1 MLPPPTTTDWMGF
14 PMHRSLRTAL
24 VAATTVIALVG
35 CGSSGDS
42 DAEIE
47 ARIAVQLAEGG
58 LDAKAAECV
67 AGVLIDEIG
76 ADEIKDVDLS
86 ASEPGGR
93 LDDEIAAAA
102 IKAEARCSI
111 DASQLGG

>member
-1 MLPPPTTTDWMGF
+1 MGF
-14 PMHRSLRTAL
+14 PMHRNLRTAMG
-24 VAATTVIALVG
+24 AAGMVVALVG

-47 ARIAVQLAEGG
+47 ATVAAQLAEGG
-58 LDAKAAECV
+58 LDDEAAECV
-67 AGVLIDEIG
+67 AAVLMKEIG
-76 ADEIKDVDLS
+76 ADKIKDVDLS
-86 ASEPGGR
+86 ASEPEGR

-111 DASQLGG
+111 DASQLGD